1 MRQGKKG
8 SKSLQNTQK
17 VRRAVN
23 HRAKVRAMLSSNF
36 SFLLLLLLSVSATD
50 ISSKSD
56 APPVYDLLPQYGL
69 PKGLLPDSV
78 TNYSLADDGSFVVEL
93 ERPCYLHFDYLVYY
107 DRKISGGL
115 KYGSI
120 TGLKGIQV
128 KKLIFWLDVDEIRVD
143 LPPSDYIYFQVGWI
157 TRKLGVSQFQSV
169 RSCSSH
175 AQVLLEFTI
184 IALMIKL
191 ILDSWSYCLLVDGS

>member
-8 SKSLQNTQK
+8 SKSLKNTQK
-17 VRRAVN
+17 VSKGVN
-23 HRAKVRAMLSSNF
+23 HQAKARAMLSSNF

-50 ISSKSD
+50 IYSNSD

-93 ERPCYLHFDYLVYY
+93 EKPCYLHFDYLVYY
-107 DRKISGGL
+107 DRKISGVL

-191 ILDSWSYCLLVDGS
+191 ILDSWSYCLVVDGS

>member
-1 MRQGKKG
+1 
-8 SKSLQNTQK
+8 
-17 VRRAVN
+17 
-23 HRAKVRAMLSSNF
+23 MLSSNF

-50 ISSKSD
+50 ISSNSD

-107 DRKISGGL
+107 DRKISGVL